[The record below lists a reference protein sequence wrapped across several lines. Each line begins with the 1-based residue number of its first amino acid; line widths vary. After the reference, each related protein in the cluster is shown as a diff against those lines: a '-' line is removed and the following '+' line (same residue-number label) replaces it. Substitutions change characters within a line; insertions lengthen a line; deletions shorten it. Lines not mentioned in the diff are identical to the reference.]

1 MNQVFKSL
9 KKLYLLFQPVVVLD
23 NACHYHIS
31 ALHVESDLSCRLIL
45 EDNYLFAKNIKKDT
59 NHFQLA

>member
-1 MNQVFKSL
+1 MNQVSKSL
-9 KKLYLLFQPVVVLD
+9 KKLYLLFQPVIVLD

-45 EDNYLFAKNIKKDT
+45 EVVEVEVEELFIC
-59 NHFQLA
+59 